1 VGPNLARGKSGYDAL
16 LKWKEQGDVT
26 DLAGFSVVWRDSVSP
41 YWEKEFWVGPGKEF
55 RLADVSIDDIV
66 LGVKAVDKEG
76 NESPV
81 SVYRIVPRL
90 IP

>member
-1 VGPNLARGKSGYDAL
+1 
-16 LKWKEQGDVT
+16 
-26 DLAGFSVVWRDSVSP
+26 
-41 YWEKEFWVGPGKEF
+41 
-55 RLADVSIDDIV
+55 

>member
-1 VGPNLARGKSGYDAL
+1 MDGGEAARYDR
-16 LKWKEQGDVT
+16 
-26 DLAGFSVVWRDSVSP
+26 GF
-41 YWEKEFWVGPGKEF
+41 
-55 RLADVSIDDIV
+55 V

-90 IP
+90 LP

>member
-1 VGPNLARGKSGYDAL
+1 M
-16 LKWKEQGDVT
+16 
-26 DLAGFSVVWRDSVSP
+26 AGFAVVWWASVSP
-41 YWEKEFWVGPGKEF
+41 YWHKEF

-81 SVYRIVPRL
+81 AVYRIVPRL
-90 IP
+90 VP